1 MEETVE
7 KKGKSKVKKI
17 FNVIGNIVTYLFIAI
32 CVLAVIATISAKKS
46 PDGGMN
52 MFGYQMRVVVS
63 QSMEWP
69 QGTTFEK
76 LGLETEEDS
85 KIKSLNDLAIKAIPL
100 RSMVFVSVVPQE
112 KQQADLWYSNLRV
125 GDVLTFQYGEYG
137 KINGQLPIITH
148 RITKIQALTTGG
160 YRIELKGD
168 NKGLTTETQ
177 TSTADTSTQVIYTS
191 DGGVNYVIGKV
202 VGQSKFLG
210 VTFNLITTIVNYKLS
225 GIPIGMVCIV
235 IIPCTIIIIL
245 EIIKIVSVV
254 NAEKKKKLQEE
265 IVLQQAEK
273 ERQDNEIELLK
284 QQLAALQNQTQAVQA
299 EVKEEQSLE
308 SSEKV
313 ESEDGENVN
322 AEQTETLSEENKES
336 DSAAET
342 EQPADKEEPQ
352 ENTK

>member
-1 MEETVE
+1 MGETVE

-202 VGQSKFLG
+202 VGQSHLLG
-210 VTFNLITTIVNYKLS
+210 SIITIVQKPV
-225 GIPIGMVCIV
+225 GIVCIV
-235 IIPCTIIIIL
+235 IVPCVIIIIL
-245 EIIKIVSVV
+245 EIIKMSSMISG
-254 NAEKKKKLQEE
+254 EKKKKLQEE
-265 IVLQQAEK
+265 RELQQAEK

>member
-7 KKGKSKVKKI
+7 KKSKSKVKKI
-17 FNVIGNIVTYLFIAI
+17 FNVIGNIVTYLFIAVCI
-32 CVLAVIATISAKKS
+32 LAVIATITAKKS

-148 RITKIQALTTGG
+148 RITKIQAVPTGG

-168 NKGLTTETQ
+168 NKGLTSETQ
-177 TSTADTSTQVIYTS
+177 SSSADTSTQVIYTS
-191 DGGVNYVIGKV
+191 DGSVNYVIGKV
-202 VGQSKFLG
+202 VGHSHLLG
-210 VTFNLITTIVNYKLS
+210 SIITIVQKPV
-225 GIPIGMVCIV
+225 GIVCIV
-235 IIPCTIIIIL
+235 IIPCVIIIIL
-245 EIIKIVSVV
+245 EIIKMSSVISG
-254 NAEKKKKLQEE
+254 EKKKKLQEE
-265 IVLQQAEK
+265 IELQQAEK

-284 QQLAALQNQTQAVQA
+284 QQLAALQQAQTAQA

-308 SSEKV
+308 ISEKV
-313 ESEDGENVN
+313 ESESD
-322 AEQTETLSEENKES
+322 EQTETLSEDNKES

-342 EQPADKEEPQ
+342 EQSTTKE
-352 ENTK
+352 